1 MFSASQRQQANFTE
15 GMFLHRWFAILN
27 VCNLLTRQDEV
38 LSLTPNV
45 GLFFIVQIVNS
56 STNHNIRFVIDLFP
70 PNRGIQISTTPSN
83 VR

>member
-1 MFSASQRQQANFTE
+1 MFSASQRQQANFSE

-56 STNHNIRFVIDLFP
+56 STNHNIRFVIDLQSFFDEGLQRQRKYLP
-70 PNRGIQISTTPSN
+70 R
-83 VR
+83 

>member
-56 STNHNIRFVIDLFP
+56 STNHNIRFVIDLQSFFDEGLQRQRKYRP
-70 PNRGIQISTTPSN
+70 R
-83 VR
+83 

>member
-1 MFSASQRQQANFTE
+1 VFSASQRQQAKYSE

-45 GLFFIVQIVNS
+45 GLFFIVQIVS
-56 STNHNIRFVIDLFP
+56 SFTNHNIRFVIDLQSFFDEGLQRQRKYLP
-70 PNRGIQISTTPSN
+70 R
-83 VR
+83 

>member
-1 MFSASQRQQANFTE
+1 MFSASQRQQANFSE

-56 STNHNIRFVIDLFP
+56 STNQNIRSVIDLQSFFDEGLQRQRKYLP
-70 PNRGIQISTTPSN
+70 R
-83 VR
+83 